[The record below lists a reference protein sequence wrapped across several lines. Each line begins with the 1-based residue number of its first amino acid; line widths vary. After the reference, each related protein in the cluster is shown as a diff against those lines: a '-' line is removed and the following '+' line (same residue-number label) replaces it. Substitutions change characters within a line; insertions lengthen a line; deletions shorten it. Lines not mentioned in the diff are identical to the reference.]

1 MYDYCDL
8 NRRIIM
14 EALPSDNVDDI
25 YLSSPSTEEELERHE
40 EEIESFRILGEML
53 KYEISSSSDDD

>member
-1 MYDYCDL
+1 
-8 NRRIIM
+8 M